1 MQTITSYLYTP
12 RITAQIL
19 DAGVTRVQE
28 RVVYNR
34 TIELYKGTDNPVQVR
49 FFNQDQKKFDVTNYT
64 FVASVMDPQE
74 GYTIFQ
80 PTITIDDAALGRATI
95 MFTEAELATL
105 DASRYVV
112 AIEGTLNGQRAPLYA
127 DDNYGLN
134 VDLHINDG
142 FLPIGTS
149 AVGVES
155 GDYIIDGGTL

>member
-64 FVASVMDPQE
+64 FVASVM
-74 GYTIFQ
+74 
-80 PTITIDDAALGRATI
+80 
-95 MFTEAELATL
+95 
-105 DASRYVV
+105 V
-112 AIEGTLNGQRAPLYA
+112 LY
-127 DDNYGLN
+127 
-134 VDLHINDG
+134 
-142 FLPIGTS
+142 
-149 AVGVES
+149 
-155 GDYIIDGGTL
+155 